1 MLARTHL
8 LGSLL
13 TILLVAGLSSPTPSA
28 SDANDNKKGIRFQLF
43 HRHGREL
50 LGKTIA
56 PEDHPAHFG
65 ELAHIDHIRK
75 KKISAKIHARRKTIE
90 KEETKTSTSP
100 SSFDEDTY
108 LSAPITA
115 GADFKSG
122 LYYTTLR
129 VGTPPQ
135 EFRVIVDSGSD
146 LTWVKCRYRCPHC
159 PKVAEG
165 LKDRRR
171 VFKADKSSSFA
182 ITPCSSDRCATPPL
196 PFALSNSCFSDE
208 SPCEYAYRYVF
219 FSFHLPSKL
228 LFCTFFSFLL
238 FKRCNVIMFPSLS

>member
-90 KEETKTSTSP
+90 KEEEEEETKTSTPP
-100 SSFDEDTY
+100 SSFDEEDTY

-146 LTWVKCRYRCPHC
+146 LTWVKCRYRCRHC
-159 PKVAEG
+159 PKVVAKG

-219 FSFHLPSKL
+219 SFTFLP
-228 LFCTFFSFLL
+228 LFFFFFLH
-238 FKRCNVIMFPSLS
+238 FFFFYSLKM